1 MQYGFFPEVAGD
13 DSAVASL
20 LQLGPGESQES
31 LDELIRSL
39 GLLPKDALM
48 EPMSA

>member
-1 MQYGFFPEVAGD
+1 MQFGCFPEVAGY
-13 DSAVASL
+13 DSSYANP
-20 LQLGPGESQES
+20 LQLGSGESQES

-39 GLLPKDALM
+39 GLLPKDALL